1 MNKLP
6 IYVVG
11 AGLGGVA
18 AALGLARKGWQV
30 KIIEE
35 APEVGVI
42 GYGIQLGP
50 NVFPMFRHLG
60 VEEGVLKHAHF
71 PPRVKMLDAITSEE
85 IIGVDAGAAF
95 RSRFKDPYVVIHRV
109 DLHGVLLDA
118 VRKMPNVE
126 ILPSTALASYENKD
140 DHVVIKT
147 ADGRSFEAAA
157 VIGSDGLGSAVR
169 RQMVGEEKP
178 RPIGYVAH
186 RTIVPMDQVSKEV
199 AVDDVILWGGPGFHI
214 VQYPLRE
221 RSLFNIVAVFRT
233 ENIYERADE
242 ETYRQ
247 VLMKTYATAHPLMHE
262 MLRTMDLK
270 RRWVIADRDPIRNWV
285 DGRVALLG
293 DAAHATLQSFAQG
306 ACMAIEDAVV
316 LADYMDGSK
325 DDLHSAFKAYEKAR
339 YLRTAR
345 IVLES
350 RSLWEFYH
358 LGGIEAEVRNDA
370 CRAKTMDE
378 IYQCLAWIYDGVK
391 LPKAG

>member
-1 MNKLP
+1 VSKLP

-233 ENIYERADE
+233 ENLYERADE

-247 VLMKTYATAHPLMHE
+247 VLMKTYASAHPLMHE

-270 RRWVIADRDPIRNWV
+270 RRWVIADRDPIRNWT

-316 LADYMDGSK
+316 LAEYMDGSK

-378 IYQCLAWIYDGVK
+378 TYQCLAWIYDGVK